1 MTVDEVDILVDPLS
15 ECTEGDASGVLL
27 PLELI
32 ELLYVAD
39 KDTGELTLGPT
50 DEERVE
56 RGDLVGYTVFVEEVE
71 TDLQVVGLFVL
82 RGDDDRVLIP
92 ELVFETLIDLVPVME
107 FVELLVTESLDV
119 ELLLEELVEEGLT
132 EELDEVLGL
141 P

>member
-1 MTVDEVDILVDPLS
+1 VDEVDILVEPLS
-15 ECTEGDASGVLL
+15 ECTEGDTSGVALSV
-27 PLELI
+27 ELI
-32 ELLYVAD
+32 ELVYVAD
-39 KDTGELTLGPT
+39 KDTEELGLVVC
-50 DEERVE
+50 DEERE
-56 RGDLVGYTVFVEEVE
+56 KRGDLVAYILFVGEVE
-71 TDLQVVGLFVL
+71 TDLQVVGLFVI
-82 RGDDDRVLIP
+82 RGDDDTVLIA

>member
-1 MTVDEVDILVDPLS
+1 MDEVDILVEPLS
-15 ECTEGDASGVLL
+15 ECTEGDTSGVALSV
-27 PLELI
+27 ELI
-32 ELLYVAD
+32 ELVYVAD
-39 KDTGELTLGPT
+39 KDTEELGLVVC
-50 DEERVE
+50 DEERE
-56 RGDLVGYTVFVEEVE
+56 KRGDLVAYILFVGEVE
-71 TDLQVVGLFVL
+71 TDLQVVGLFVI
-82 RGDDDRVLIP
+82 RGDDDTVLIA

>member
-1 MTVDEVDILVDPLS
+1 MTVDEVEILVEALS

-32 ELLYVAD
+32 ELVYIAD
-39 KDTGELTLGPT
+39 NDTEELTLGPT